1 METPPA
7 HHNDDDDDV
16 RPFYRTSYGDIG
28 IVLIAAC
35 CTLAF
40 LLMMIMPSPIA
51 KYEKAKVEQEKK
63 ERQEALSKP
72 VPGGEVSVGI
82 APARH

>member
-1 METPPA
+1 MSKNNP
-7 HHNDDDDDV
+7 DDDDYV
-16 RPFYRTSYGDIG
+16 RPIYRTSYGEIG
-28 IVLIAAC
+28 IVLVAAV

-40 LLMMIMPSPIA
+40 ALMMILPSPFA
-51 KYEKAKVEQEKK
+51 KYEKAKQAQELK

-82 APARH
+82 VPPKR